1 MADGKRGR
9 RIAEPVQAIGQID
22 MAELNATVGFTLKRA
37 QIAVSGEIHEIFA
50 EFGIT
55 AVQFSVLT
63 VVTNNPGIAQGD
75 LAAALEVERPRMVPV
90 LDKLENR
97 GLTVRRQDAR
107 DGRSRRIHLTDDGA
121 ALLTELRRRFG
132 RMEKRLTSALGGQQ
146 REQLLAALQVLIE
159 LPR

>member
-1 MADGKRGR
+1 MTDGKQRR
-9 RIAEPVQAIGQID
+9 RIAEPVQANGPID
-22 MAELNATVGFTLKRA
+22 MARLDGTVGFLLKRA
-37 QIAVSGEIHEIFA
+37 QIAVSRQIHEVFA
-50 EFGIT
+50 EFDIT

-63 VVTNNPGIAQGD
+63 VVADNAGIAQGE

-97 GLTVRRQDAR
+97 GLTVRRQDAQ
-107 DGRSRRIHLTDDGA
+107 DGRSRRIHLTDEGA

-132 RMEKRLTSALGGQQ
+132 RLEKRLTSALGGQE
-146 REQLLAALQVLIE
+146 RDRLLAALQVLIE